1 MLFERGGRIN
11 NQQEALQIVQAAYNE
26 VNAQYRR
33 IQQPV
38 RATAPTPGS
47 SNPQT
52 PSARSNPKNLME
64 AVLAG
69 LESSKRAV

>member
-33 IQQPV
+33 IKQPV
-38 RATAPTPGS
+38 RATAPTPGA

-52 PSARSNPKNLME
+52 PPARSAPKSLME
-64 AVLAG
+64 AALQGLA
-69 LESSKRAV
+69 KTRAG